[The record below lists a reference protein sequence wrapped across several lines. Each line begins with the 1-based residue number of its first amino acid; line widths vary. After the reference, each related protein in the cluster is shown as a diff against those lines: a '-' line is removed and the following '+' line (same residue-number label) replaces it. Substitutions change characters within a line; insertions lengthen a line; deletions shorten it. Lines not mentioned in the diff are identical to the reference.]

1 MGCWGNHSVKI
12 LRIICTL
19 YYLKPIQIWGRVW
32 FEIKKRILKPWI
44 VNIVKQRTYSNEPQK
59 LFLTPRCYAPLA
71 MQNLSE
77 KQFVFLNVSA
87 DHEKEIQWNDPS
99 KSKLW
104 LYNLHYFEYLLPL
117 THQVNQK
124 NFNAAKVI
132 LEDWMQK
139 NTIGSGNGWEP
150 YPISL
155 RSVHWIYFYHAYY
168 DFFQNDPTFRQQFL
182 NSLFRQIA
190 YLRFF
195 IEKHLQANHL
205 WADVKAL
212 LFAGLFFN
220 EKAWIRQGLKL
231 VRRELEEQILA
242 DGGHYER
249 SPMYHALILTDVLD
263 LIQLIAAGEK
273 VRNSSEAGVLRLKP
287 FLLEK
292 AHAMERWLE
301 GMTQPD
307 GQLPLLGDTAFGI
320 AAEPEAIKR
329 YFKAVAGQVNEPL
342 PTLKSL
348 AFKNSGYF
356 IFRDAQRYLVI
367 DGGELGVSYQPGH
380 AHCDLL
386 SYEFSVKGQR
396 LIVDSGVGEYLPT
409 ELRQKARSIYS
420 HNTLVVNGLEQ
431 AELWSAFRMGRRVRP
446 QQVSVKTE
454 PVFEFTGAYRNAMD
468 KKLGYWHQRK
478 IKAAQS
484 IEIEDQW
491 KAQTV
496 LSVENLIHLHPE
508 CEIEMDAGKITIKR
522 KDAAVLLTFDAQ
534 KIKTELRDWFYVP
547 EFGKILP
554 SKVLVLMPDVNLEKM
569 AYSIQMY

>member
-1 MGCWGNHSVKI
+1 MKI
-12 LRIICTL
+12 LRIIRTL

-32 FEIKKRILKPWI
+32 FEIKKRFLKPWI
-44 VNIVKQRTYSNEPQK
+44 ANSVKQRTYSNVPQK
-59 LFLTPRCYAPLA
+59 FSLTPRCYASSAL
-71 MQNLSE
+71 QNLPE

-87 DHEKEIQWNDPS
+87 DYQQEIQWNDPT

-117 THQVNQK
+117 THQANQK
-124 NFNAAKVI
+124 NFSAAKII

-139 NTIGSGNGWEP
+139 NPVGFGNGWEP

-155 RSVHWIYFYHAYY
+155 RSVNWIFFYHAYY
-168 DFFQNDPTFRQQFL
+168 DFFQNDPGFRQQFL

-195 IEKHLQANHL
+195 MENHLQANHL
-205 WADVKAL
+205 WANVKAL
-212 LFAGLFFN
+212 LFAGLFFD

-263 LIQLIAAGEK
+263 LIQLIAAKEK
-273 VRNSSEAGVLRLKP
+273 IRNLPEADILQFKQY
-287 FLLEK
+287 LLEK
-292 AHAMERWLE
+292 AQAMERWLE

-307 GQLPLLGDTAFGI
+307 GQPPLLGDTAFGI
-320 AAEPEAIKR
+320 APEPEVIKR

-348 AFKNSGYF
+348 VFKNSGYF
-356 IFRDAQRYLVI
+356 IFRDAQWYLVI
-367 DGGELGVSYQPGH
+367 DGGELGVSYQLGH

-386 SYEFSVKGQR
+386 SYELSVKGQR
-396 LIVDSGVGEYLPT
+396 IIVDSGVGEYLPT

-420 HNTLVVNGLEQ
+420 HNTLVINGLDQ

-446 QQVSVKTE
+446 QQVSVNTE
-454 PVFEFTGAYRNAMD
+454 PIFEFIGSYRNTLN

-478 IKAAQS
+478 IRAAQS
-484 IEIEDQW
+484 VEIEDHW

-508 CEIEMDAGKITIKR
+508 CEIEMGTGKIAIKR

-534 KIKTELRDWFYVP
+534 KIKAELRDWFYVP
-547 EFGKILP
+547 EFGKVLP
-554 SKVLVLMPDVNLEKM
+554 GKVLVLMPDVSLETM
-569 AYSIQMY
+569 VYSIQMY